1 MINYMQN
8 GTFQKCHS
16 GFIFPL
22 HLFLMSYLSKN
33 TQYSVISLIPPNS
46 VAK

>member
-22 HLFLMSYLSKN
+22 HLFGMSYLSKN
-33 TQYSVISLIPPNS
+33 SEYSVIFLTP
-46 VAK
+46 